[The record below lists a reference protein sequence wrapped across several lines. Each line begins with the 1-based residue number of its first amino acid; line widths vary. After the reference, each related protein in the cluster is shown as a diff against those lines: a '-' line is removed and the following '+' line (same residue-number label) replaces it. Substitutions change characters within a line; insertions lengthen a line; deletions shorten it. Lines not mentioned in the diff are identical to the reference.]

1 MTKQNP
7 GKGFAALGRRLLGA
21 AAALVLCALPF
32 AKASIAYADNGLQT
46 TLVKGPTVTAT
57 AGQTVSSTATCPQ
70 QDQVVTGGSFDDDTI
85 SGPTAV
91 NGGLVATQT
100 QTSPNTWTVTF
111 TSDPGGVTETVT
123 AVAVCS
129 SSQLQTTLVKGPV
142 TMYSS
147 GSASSTAK
155 CSDAQRVT
163 GGNFDE
169 TITSL
174 GALPLSFTH
183 SRPSP
188 NKWTITA
195 GSGGTTGTVAAV
207 AVCSS
212 APPDQELTTAFAQGP
227 VASFAIGGSASSTAT
242 CPREDQ
248 VVTGGAFSRS
258 ITGSGASPS
267 LNFIQSQSSPN
278 SWTITAVSGSGGL
291 AGTVTAVAVCSSLS

>member
-1 MTKQNP
+1 MKKQKP
-7 GKGFAALGRRLLGA
+7 GKGFTAFGGRLLGA

-32 AKASIAYADNGLQT
+32 ANASIAYADDGLQT
-46 TLVKGPTVTAT
+46 TLVKGPMVTAT

-85 SGPTAV
+85 SGPTAT
-91 NGGLVATQT
+91 NGGLVVTQT
-100 QTSPNTWTVTF
+100 QTSPSSWTVTF
-111 TSDPGGVTETVT
+111 TSDPGGVTEAIT

-129 SSQLQTTLVKGPV
+129 SPQLQTTLVKGPV
-142 TMYSS
+142 ATYSS
-147 GSASSTAK
+147 GSASSTAN
-155 CSDAQRVT
+155 CSDARRVT

-174 GALPLSFTH
+174 GALPLSFNQ
-183 SRPSP
+183 SQPSP
-188 NKWTITA
+188 KKWTITA
-195 GSGGTTGTVAAV
+195 ASGGTTGTVAAV

-212 APPDQELTTAFAQGP
+212 APQLTTAFAQGP
-227 VASFAIGGSASSTAT
+227 VATFAIGGSASSTAT

-258 ITGSGASPS
+258 ITGSGSSPS

-291 AGTVTAVAVCSSLS
+291 AGTVTAAAVCSSLS